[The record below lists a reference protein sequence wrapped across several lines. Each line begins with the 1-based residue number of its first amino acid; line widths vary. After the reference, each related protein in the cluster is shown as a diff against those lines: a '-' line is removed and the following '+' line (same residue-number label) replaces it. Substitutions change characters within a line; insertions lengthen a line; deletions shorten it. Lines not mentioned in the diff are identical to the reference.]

1 MFIKW
6 CAAAAARASCSRVC
20 EGEWG
25 VAMRVCISPL
35 CGCRLPFMLAQ
46 RSYNY
51 YNLMQITHRECVLV
65 GTRRPDE
72 STKRKMENPLFG
84 CCIHFYF
91 FLFIFY
97 SRRSSILIWHVG
109 FCRVLCDSNQYLALL
124 CRFLDTRSRFVLEKG
139 RERERWNRASV
150 WRGRQ

>member
-1 MFIKW
+1 
-6 CAAAAARASCSRVC
+6 
-20 EGEWG
+20 
-25 VAMRVCISPL
+25 MRVCISPL

-84 CCIHFYF
+84 CCIHFFF
-91 FLFIFY
+91 FLFIFLFA
-97 SRRSSILIWHVG
+97 SFVHSHLACWISSCTMRQQPVFSPFVSFPRYTFA
-109 FCRVLCDSNQYLALL
+109 FCAG
-124 CRFLDTRSRFVLEKG
+124 KG
-139 RERERWNRASV
+139 QRERWNRASV
-150 WRGRQ
+150 